1 MRSAVGLEVHMSLVD
16 RVRNIC
22 LTPSTE
28 WPVIEQENVA
38 PVDLVTSYVAPL
50 AAIGAVAGLIGSVLL
65 SAVLPFASVGLFAG
79 LTVAVMS
86 FAISILM
93 CFLLAFIV
101 NALAPTFGGRQD
113 FNQAFKVTAYSYTPA
128 FVAGIAGLI
137 PILGGF
143 VGFLASL
150 YSLYV
155 LYLGLPVLMKSA
167 REKTAAYVI
176 VIVVCAIVLGFI
188 LFGIMGLFV
197 GASLMGSR
205 MFM

>member
-1 MRSAVGLEVHMSLVD
+1 MSLVD

-28 WPVIEQENVA
+28 WPVIEQEQVA

-50 AAIGAVAGLIGSVLL
+50 AAIGAVSGFIGGVLL
-65 SAVLPFASVGLFAG
+65 SSILPFAGMGLFAG

-86 FAISILM
+86 FAISLLM
-93 CFLLAFIV
+93 CFVLAWII

-113 FNQAFKVTAYSYTPA
+113 FNQAFKVTAYSYTPS
-128 FVAGIAGLI
+128 FVAGIASLI
-137 PILGGF
+137 PLLGGF
-143 VGFLASL
+143 VGFLAAI

-155 LYLGLPVLMKSA
+155 LYLGLPVMMKSA

-176 VIVVCAIVLGFI
+176 VIVVCGIVLGFI
-188 LFGIMGLFV
+188 MFGIMGAFV
-197 GASLMGSR
+197 GASMVGSR
-205 MFM
+205 MFG

>member
-1 MRSAVGLEVHMSLVD
+1 MSLVD

-28 WPVIEQENVA
+28 WPVIEQESVA
-38 PVDLVTSYVAPL
+38 PVDLVTTYVAPL
-50 AAIGAVAGLIGSVLL
+50 AAIGAVCGFIGSVLL
-65 SAVLPFASVGLFAG
+65 SSMLPFAGMGLFAG
-79 LTVAVMS
+79 LTVAVMG

-93 CFLLAFIV
+93 CFLLAFII

-113 FNQAFKVTAYSYTPA
+113 FNQAFKVTAYSYTPS
-128 FVAGIAGLI
+128 FVAGVAGLI

-143 VGFLASL
+143 VGFLAAL

-188 LFGIMGLFV
+188 LFGVMGLFV
-197 GASLMGSR
+197 GASVVGSR
-205 MFM
+205 LFT

>member
-1 MRSAVGLEVHMSLVD
+1 MALVD

-22 LTPSTE
+22 LTPTTE

-50 AAIGAVAGLIGSVLL
+50 AAIGAVSGFIGSVLL
-65 SAVLPFASVGLFAG
+65 SSILPFGGVGLFAG

-93 CFLLAFIV
+93 CFLLALIV

-128 FVAGIAGLI
+128 FVAGIASLIPLLGGLI
-137 PILGGF
+137 
-143 VGFLASL
+143 GFLAAL

-176 VIVVCAIVLGFI
+176 VIVVCGIVLGFI
-188 LFGIMGLFV
+188 LFGIMGAFV
-197 GASLMGSR
+197 GASMLGSR

>member
-1 MRSAVGLEVHMSLVD
+1 MSLVD

-28 WPVIEQENVA
+28 WPVIEQESVA
-38 PVDLVTSYVAPL
+38 PVDLVTTYIAPL
-50 AAIGAVAGLIGSVLL
+50 AAIGAVCGFIGSVLL
-65 SAVLPFASVGLFAG
+65 SSMLPFAGMGLFAG

-93 CFLLAFIV
+93 CFLLAFII

-113 FNQAFKVTAYSYTPA
+113 FNQAFKVTGYSYTPS
-128 FVAGIAGLI
+128 FVAGIAGLV

-143 VGFLASL
+143 VGFLAAL

-197 GASLMGSR
+197 GASMVGSR
-205 MFM
+205 LFS